1 MTTRPTV
8 ADIPRLLDYVR
19 GDDDSALRE
28 TVWPLVVDRDRDVEW
43 LLRYGTPTR
52 WDMLAAAEVIAAYRA
67 LIEDGTT
74 KTQLKRLAAL
84 RRVAK
89 RRRRP

>member
-1 MTTRPTV
+1 MTRPTV
-8 ADIPRLLDYVR
+8 ADIPRLLAFAT
-19 GDDDSALRE
+19 GKDDPALVE
-28 TVWPLVVDRDRDVEW
+28 TVWPLLPHLHRDVEW

-52 WDMLAAAEVIAAYRA
+52 SDMLAAASVIAAYRA

-74 KTQLKRLAAL
+74 REQVGRLAAL

-89 RRRRP
+89 RRRR